1 MVRDTT
7 GALVALSDQAS
18 AWSPP
23 QSVTA
28 PADARFRAFFNR
40 GFLISQFMARY
51 LAENRL
57 TPQEFK
63 QGIDSKDEEAI
74 RPFLSGGLR
83 TALLDQLRTVAG
95 GTDEIYAALYELSDN
110 ELIDAL
116 TTLGPHAHLV
126 LSNGSVD
133 AKGKSAA
140 EARQEDE
147 NADARAK
154 LLAASVDVHRPG
166 SSWLSRSRRPGAR
179 RRCRCGPG
187 TCCVPTRPGRRLLH
201 RREHR
206 HPRVHGGDD
215 MTHTTKSPSSVTTD
229 PDLAAAQT
237 VSPDRLISR

>member
-7 GALVALSDQAS
+7 AALVALSDQAS

-23 QSVTA
+23 QSMTA
-28 PADARFRAFFNR
+28 PTDARFRAFVNR

-51 LAENRL
+51 LAENKL

-83 TALLDQLRTVAG
+83 PALLDQLRTAAG
-95 GTDEIYAALYELSDN
+95 STNEIYAALYELSDN

-116 TTLGPHAHLV
+116 TTLGPRAHLV

-133 AKGKSAA
+133 AKGKTAA

-154 LLAASVDVHRPG
+154 LLADSVDVHRPG
-166 SSWLSRSRRPGAR
+166 SSWLSRSRWPGAR

-187 TCCVPTRPGRRLLH
+187 TCCFPTRPGRQLLH

-206 HPRVHGGDD
+206 HPRVHMAG
-215 MTHTTKSPSSVTTD
+215 V
-229 PDLAAAQT
+229 
-237 VSPDRLISR
+237 RN